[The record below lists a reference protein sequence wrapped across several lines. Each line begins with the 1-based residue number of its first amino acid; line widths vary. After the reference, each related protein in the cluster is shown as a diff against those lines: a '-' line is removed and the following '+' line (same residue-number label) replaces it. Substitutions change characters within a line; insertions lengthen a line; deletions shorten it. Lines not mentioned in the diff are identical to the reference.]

1 MTTDWHTLTREPDLH
16 RLYVKAATRRKITGT
31 VLPDTGLHC
40 WVDIDPKRLTAYRL
54 VCGFADNGLLPPTYP
69 HIMAFAL
76 QMQLLTAK
84 EFPFPLLGLIHLSN
98 RIRILRP
105 MGGVHR
111 VRVGVKV
118 QNLQPHAKG
127 ATFELVT
134 TLDDQVG
141 PLWEAESQMLCRGV
155 KLEGEPVEQAFA
167 SSLALSE
174 VAHWKAPADIGRRY
188 AKVSGDYNPIHL
200 SAISAKLFG
209 FPCAI
214 AHGLWNK
221 ARTLAA
227 LDDHLP
233 TANVDIAVQFRK
245 PVRLPGEVT
254 LMSSAAGSSGD
265 FELMGAGELEH
276 MVGQWRP
283 VA

>member
-1 MTTDWHTLTREPDLH
+1 MTTDWHTLTREPYLH

-276 MVGQWRP
+276 MVGQWLP

>member
-1 MTTDWHTLTREPDLH
+1 MTTDWHTLTREPHLYK
-16 RLYVKAATRRKITGT
+16 LYVKAATRRKITGT

-134 TLDDQVG
+134 TLDDQLG

-265 FELMGAGELEH
+265 FELMGPGELEH